1 MKQGYQNQIMMTLTK
16 QICEKARKPIGL
28 SFFAEKKYID
38 KINRAGIFP
47 VFNSPVESVQG
58 FSMLRDYTLS
68 SKNIRGRRK

>member
-1 MKQGYQNQIMMTLTK
+1 MKHGYQNQMMLTLTK

-38 KINRAGIFP
+38 KINSAGIFP

-58 FSMLRDYTLS
+58 FSMLRDYTLRMI
-68 SKNIRGRRK
+68 N